1 LASKWLGQ
9 GLPGEKGLTVSSVRG
24 IKPSSWI
31 YLAMVLAV
39 AALGAAQAP
48 QQTPAEQSQKKPV
61 KASDKPSS
69 KKPSLAGAAR
79 VSTNAALE
87 DAAKQAAKKPDGA
100 KEDPSGEAVVELR
113 PAEAEAATSTSVKP
127 ESQKSKKAKDVH
139 GTVFGATDA
148 KKAGSRRTGGAA
160 GATSKS
166 GKTSVYVETEGDRT
180 TPPH

>member
-1 LASKWLGQ
+1 M
-9 GLPGEKGLTVSSVRG
+9 SSVRR
-24 IKPSSWI
+24 IKLSLWI

-39 AALGAAQAP
+39 AALGAAQDP

-61 KASDKPSS
+61 KASEKPSS
-69 KKPSLAGAAR
+69 KTPSLADAAR
-79 VSTNAALE
+79 VSTDAALQ

-100 KEDPSGEAVVELR
+100 KEEPSGEAVVELH
-113 PAEAEAATSTSVKP
+113 PAQAEGATSTSVKP
-127 ESQKSKKAKDVH
+127 ESKKPKKAKDVH
-139 GTVFGATDA
+139 GTVFGAADA
-148 KKAGSRRTGGAA
+148 KKAGSHRAGGAA